1 MKTLALIILLA
12 MSLSGCGGGNT
23 ETESPAKTQYVAA
36 MSAPPSAPLVIVTI
50 GDSETA
56 GAVSNPTGFTNI
68 PEASYP
74 ARLQGLL
81 GSKAVVTNLGINS
94 TNLLEVY
101 TDQFQLART
110 YNPDILIVS
119 TTLNDSGDMMDKD
132 LLYLIWSLFKRD
144 LPNTRIILLTPLKAH
159 VSISPTVLQ
168 DYTINL
174 YRATNLNIGTG
185 VTHSME
191 VFDVGAHDTPDWYCG
206 NTDFHPCEY
215 GYREMARYVHNYL
228 NIN

>member
-1 MKTLALIILLA
+1 MKTLALITILVT
-12 MSLSGCGGGNT
+12 SLLGCGGNVDNPV
-23 ETESPAKTQYVAA
+23 ENKTATTTI
-36 MSAPPSAPLVIVTI
+36 SAPPSVPLVIVTI

-56 GAVSNPTGFTNI
+56 GAVSTPTGFTNI

-81 GSKAVVTNLGINS
+81 GSKAIVHNLGINS

-119 TTLNDSGDMMDKD
+119 TTLNDAGDNFDKD

-168 DYTINL
+168 DYTTNL
-174 YRATNLNIGTG
+174 YRANALGI
-185 VTHSME
+185 E
-191 VFDVGAHDTPDWYCG
+191 VHDVGAYDTPDWYCG
-206 NTDFHPCEY
+206 HQDFHPCEY

>member
-1 MKTLALIILLA
+1 MKTLALITILVT
-12 MSLSGCGGGNT
+12 SLLGCGGNVDNPV
-23 ETESPAKTQYVAA
+23 ENKTATTTI
-36 MSAPPSAPLVIVTI
+36 SAPPSVPLVIVTI

-56 GAVSNPTGFTNI
+56 GAVSTPTGFTNI

-74 ARLQGLL
+74 ARLPGLL
-81 GSKAVVTNLGINS
+81 GSKAIVHNLGINS

-119 TTLNDSGDMMDKD
+119 TTLNDAGDNFDKD

-168 DYTINL
+168 DYTTNL
-174 YRATNLNIGTG
+174 YRANVLGI
-185 VTHSME
+185 E
-191 VFDVGAHDTPDWYCG
+191 VFDVGAYDTPEWYCG
-206 NTDFHPCEY
+206 HQDFHPCEY

>member
-1 MKTLALIILLA
+1 MKTLALTILLA
-12 MSLSGCGGGNT
+12 TSLLGCGGGSIDNPI
-23 ETESPAKTQYVAA
+23 ESKSSITI
-36 MSAPPSAPLVIVTI
+36 SAPPSAPLVIVTI

-56 GAVSNPTGFTNI
+56 GAVSNLTGFTNI

-74 ARLQGLL
+74 TRLQGLL
-81 GSKAVVTNLGINS
+81 GSKAVVHNLGVNS

-110 YNPDILIVS
+110 YKPDILIVS
-119 TTLNDSGDMMDKD
+119 TTLNDAGDNFDKD

-168 DYTINL
+168 DYTTNL
-174 YRATNLNIGTG
+174 YRANVLGI
-185 VTHSME
+185 E
-191 VFDVGAHDTPDWYCG
+191 VFDVGAYDTPEWYCG
-206 NTDFHPCEY
+206 HQDFHPCEY

>member
-1 MKTLALIILLA
+1 MKTLALVILLA
-12 MSLSGCGGGNT
+12 TSLLGCGGNA
-23 ETESPAKTQYVAA
+23 ETESPTKTQYAA
-36 MSAPPSAPLVIVTI
+36 TMSAPPVAPLKIVTI

-81 GSKAVVTNLGINS
+81 GSKAIVYNLGINS

-119 TTLNDSGDMMDKD
+119 TTLNDAGDMMDKD
-132 LLYLIWSLFKRD
+132 LLYLIWGLFKRD

-168 DYTINL
+168 EYTTNL
-174 YRATNLNIGTG
+174 YRANALGI
-185 VTHSME
+185 E
-191 VFDVGAHDTPDWYCG
+191 VFDVGAYDTPDWYCG
-206 NTDFHPCEY
+206 HKDFHPCEY

>member
-1 MKTLALIILLA
+1 MKTMALIITLATSLL
-12 MSLSGCGGGNT
+12 GCGGGNIDNHVEGKSAT
-23 ETESPAKTQYVAA
+23 AV
-36 MSAPPSAPLVIVTI
+36 MSAPPSPPVVIVAI

-56 GAVSNPTGFTNI
+56 GAVSTPTGFTNI

-81 GSKAVVTNLGINS
+81 GGKAVVHNLGINS

-119 TTLNDSGDMMDKD
+119 TTLNDAGDMMDKD

-168 DYTINL
+168 DYTTNL
-174 YRATNLNIGTG
+174 YRANALGI
-185 VTHSME
+185 E
-191 VFDVGAHDTPDWYCG
+191 VFDVGAYDTPDWYCG
-206 NTDFHPCEY
+206 HQDFHPCEY
-215 GYREMARYVHNYL
+215 GYREMARYVAQYL

>member
-1 MKTLALIILLA
+1 MKKLSLIIMLAASLL
-12 MSLSGCGGGNT
+12 GCGGNP
-23 ETESPAKTQYVAA
+23 ETISPENRMMSDRLYSVQASSTPIVQKT
-36 MSAPPSAPLVIVTI
+36 PVIVTI

-56 GAVSNPTGFTNI
+56 GAVSTPTGFVNI

-81 GSKAVVTNLGINS
+81 GSKAIVHNLGINS

-119 TTLNDSGDMMDKD
+119 TTLNDAGDMMDKD
-132 LLYLIWSLFKRD
+132 LLYLIWSIFKRD

-168 DYTINL
+168 DYTTNL
-174 YRATNLNIGTG
+174 YRANALGI
-185 VTHSME
+185 E
-191 VFDVGAHDTPDWYCG
+191 VYDVGAHDTPDWYCG
-206 NTDFHPCEY
+206 HQDFHPCEY
-215 GYREMARYVHNYL
+215 GYREMARNVYNYL

>member
-1 MKTLALIILLA
+1 MKLLYTLILAL
-12 MSLSGCGGGNT
+12 SLSACGGGNY
-23 ETESPAKTQYVAA
+23 ETESPTKTQSVAA
-36 MSAPPSAPLVIVTI
+36 MSAPPAAPIKIVTI

-56 GAVSNPTGFTNI
+56 GAVSTPTGFTNI

-81 GSKAVVTNLGINS
+81 GSKAVVTNLGVNS

-101 TDQFQLART
+101 TDQFNIART
-110 YNPDILIVS
+110 MAPDILIVS
-119 TTLNDSGDMMDKD
+119 TTLNDAGDMMEKD
-132 LLYLIWSLFKRD
+132 LLYLIWWIFKRD

-168 DYTINL
+168 DYTTNL
-174 YRATNLNIGTG
+174 YRATNLNIGTSE
-185 VTHSME
+185 TYHME
-191 VFDVGAHDTPDWYCG
+191 VFDVGAYDTPDWYCG
-206 NTDFHPCEY
+206 HQDFHPCEY
-215 GYREMARYVHNYL
+215 GYREMARYVYNYL

>member
-12 MSLSGCGGGNT
+12 TSLLGCGGGSIDNPV
-23 ETESPAKTQYVAA
+23 ESKSSTT
-36 MSAPPSAPLVIVTI
+36 MSAPPAAPIKIVTI

-56 GAVSNPTGFTNI
+56 GAVSTPTGFTNI

-81 GSKAVVTNLGINS
+81 GSKAVVHKLGVNS

-119 TTLNDSGDMMDKD
+119 TTLNDAGDMMDKD
-132 LLYLIWSLFKRD
+132 LLYLIWSIFKRD

-159 VSISPTVLQ
+159 VSISPTVLH
-168 DYTINL
+168 DYTTNL
-174 YRATNLNIGTG
+174 YRANALGI
-185 VTHSME
+185 E
-191 VFDVGAHDTPDWYCG
+191 VYDVGAYDTPDWYCG
-206 NTDFHPCEY
+206 HQDFHPCEY
-215 GYREMARYVHNYL
+215 GYREMARYVAQYL

>member
-1 MKTLALIILLA
+1 MKLLYTLLLALF
-12 MSLSGCGGGNT
+12 LSACGGGNPIEQIST
-23 ETESPAKTQYVAA
+23 GNRDIIQKTSTPV
-36 MSAPPSAPLVIVTI
+36 PPIKIVTI

-56 GAVSNPTGFTNI
+56 GAVSTPTGFVNI

-81 GSKAVVTNLGINS
+81 GSKAVVTNLGVNS

-101 TDQFQLART
+101 TDQFNIART
-110 YNPDILIVS
+110 MSPDILIVS
-119 TTLNDSGDMMDKD
+119 TTLNDAGDNFDKD

-168 DYTINL
+168 DYTTNL
-174 YRATNLNIGTG
+174 YRANALGI
-185 VTHSME
+185 E
-191 VFDVGAHDTPDWYCG
+191 IYDVGAHDTPDWYCG
-206 NTDFHPCEY
+206 HEDFHPCEY
-215 GYREMARYVHNYL
+215 GYREMARYVAQYL

>member
-1 MKTLALIILLA
+1 MKLLHTLLLAL
-12 MSLSGCGGGNT
+12 SLSACGGGGNY
-23 ETESPAKTQYVAA
+23 ETESSTKTQHAAA
-36 MSAPPSAPLVIVTI
+36 MTAPPAAPIKIVTI

-101 TDQFQLART
+101 TDQFNIARAMA
-110 YNPDILIVS
+110 PDILIVS
-119 TTLNDSGDMMDKD
+119 TTLNDAGDMMDKD
-132 LLYLIWSLFKRD
+132 LLYLIWWIFKRD

-168 DYTINL
+168 DYTTNL
-174 YRATNLNIGTG
+174 YRANALGI
-185 VTHSME
+185 E
-191 VFDVGAHDTPDWYCG
+191 VFDVGAYDTPGWYCG
-206 NTDFHPCEY
+206 NADFHPCEY
-215 GYREMARYVHNYL
+215 GYREMARYVAQYL